1 MKHLLFFSK
10 LVGRVVSQQL
20 DEHMKSNNLHENTQF
35 GYKRHHSKET
45 MLGIT
50 DEVLRGFDKNLATVI
65 IFLYLSAAFDTINVE
80 KLLEILKVEIG
91 IEGVALEWFRLFLS
105 ERTQR
110 VKIDNVYSDTLKV
123 PCGAPQGS
131 VLDPKIFN

>member
-1 MKHLLFFSK
+1 M
-10 LVGRVVSQQL
+10 SQQL

-91 IEGVALEWFRLFLS
+91 IEGVALECFRLFLS

-110 VKIDNVYSDTLKV
+110 VKIDNV
-123 PCGAPQGS
+123 
-131 VLDPKIFN
+131 